1 MAIKSEI
8 EFQITSLNELYDE
21 FIAYNDSV
29 SFTDDNQLKYVTSD
43 TLLFNTKKCFQ
54 TAIQQLEQD
63 KQLSLTEYVY
73 TTKIDTTLINICYEV
88 YGIVNDTNIDN
99 LIEAND
105 LMCLNR
111 NDINPNSPI
120 IKKNTRIV
128 YYK

>member
-1 MAIKSEI
+1 MVIKSEI
-8 EFQITSLNELYDE
+8 DFQITSLNELYDE

-29 SFTDDNQLKYVTSD
+29 SFTDNNQLKYATSD

-63 KQLSLTEYVY
+63 KQLSLTEYTY
-73 TTKIDTTLINICYEV
+73 TPKNDTTIINLCYEV
-88 YGIVNDTNIDN
+88 FGIVNDTNIDN
-99 LIEAND
+99 LITAND
-105 LMCLNR
+105 LHCLNR
-111 NDINPNSPI
+111 KDIDPNSPI

>member
-29 SFTDDNQLKYVTSD
+29 SFTDYNQLKYVTSD